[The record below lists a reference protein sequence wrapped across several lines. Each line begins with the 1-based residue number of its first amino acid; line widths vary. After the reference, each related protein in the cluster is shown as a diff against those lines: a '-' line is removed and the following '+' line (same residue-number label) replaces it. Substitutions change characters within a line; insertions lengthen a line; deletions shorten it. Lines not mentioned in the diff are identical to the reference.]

1 MSLMDELKVILRDTL
16 VLDDDVKQ
24 FDAKSPLLGAVKELD
39 SVGVVSMITALEE
52 NFDISIDDDEISAA
66 VFETLGTLTD
76 FVQQKIA

>member
-1 MSLMDELKVILRDTL
+1 M
-16 VLDDDVKQ
+16 
-24 FDAKSPLLGAVKELD
+24 LGAVKELD

-76 FVQQKIA
+76 FVQQKIG